1 MKNCFHGDYF
11 KSYLSAKPGILFFS
25 LFSLELVTCIR
36 DFRHTIASEITMI
49 GHGV

>member
-11 KSYLSAKPGILFFS
+11 KSYLSAKPGIFS
-25 LFSLELVTCIR
+25 LFSLELVTCVR
-36 DFRHTIASEITMI
+36 DFRYKIASEITMI